1 MCCCFVIVIAVAV
14 VAIFIF
20 NSNYLRARSKQ
31 IFCNNL
37 LFINNNK
44 NFGVFCLLH
53 PFRIFKRSFPF
64 IQSNRK
70 EFRYPVATPDNWGRF
85 QRLCCNQSY
94 ENSTALGSSINEF
107 TCAHPQYDWW
117 QFVTGSKTAKKSFK
131 FTCSKLFMEVN
142 LKNK

>member
-1 MCCCFVIVIAVAV
+1 MMCCCFVIVIAVAV

-107 TCAHPQYDWW
+107 TPSIWL
-117 QFVTGSKTAKKSFK
+117 VTICDRKTAKKSFK
-131 FTCSKLFMEVN
+131 FTCSKLFMKVN